1 MDRLVSRPA
10 ALRLGCVWTA
20 KVQSA
25 ESIML
30 ASCKTLAI
38 SAAAAALAAQH
49 RRRWHSG
56 AQRCVYESLLYGA
69 WPWQARSATREACG

>member
-30 ASCKTLAI
+30 ASCKTLANSSGC
-38 SAAAAALAAQH
+38 SAWGKH